1 MTAKPEKPVKKAK
14 PVKKPK
20 PAKKKNPVSPISA
33 RMSLTAKR
41 KIYATV
47 ALFFLVL
54 GYVALFFVPGVP
66 GAIWMRILLALVFSV
81 LMVPSVFYLI
91 KKRLTAQDM
100 EYIQDEENYKRAIR
114 AMIQTKFYTKKLPG
128 FPNGVR
134 KEIFP
139 SLGIGFLL
147 FILMCAVSP
156 CRPPEAPLPDF
167 SKMAAQ
173 EFYYPQLFAA
183 SESVVMLTPPL
194 LSAETETWAQEIPPK
209 YLEWTMYTDLFQ
221 NRPENAYAAGSLCA
235 EKTAGVLLAMA
246 QASLILGEY
255 DRAVAEYEEAQKLGH
270 TGVEIAF
277 QHAVALAYAG
287 KLEEAEKAFDALD
300 SKAVTEAVG
309 DSTALTHWKLLV
321 KILHGDLS
329 DETSAAYESFYR
341 KRDNELKKFNA
352 KLGSETGNDS
362 GDKKEGKTAKIAKN
376 SAQNVS
382 ENSVDQKTMLARRIR
397 SSANNMAVVHVLRG
411 EYDRA
416 VPTANAVLPYVNTV
430 SGRSALAL
438 KMTVNNTKGLAA
450 GYLRAEIKDES
461 APASGYFTE
470 TRTLYESFLSQTL
483 PEGGTLNTDY
493 RNTAFYVTPWA
504 NEVNFALTNQFTSET
519 YPDVKAF
526 QEKYAE
532 ALELC
537 QKLHKKWSGAQINSV
552 PAWAVAVE
560 TLLMRESLILEGLDQ
575 EENYNLATRICNT
588 HFPKDASLPLVAL
601 RTERMALHLLCRFA
615 AKEALMIKM
624 LDDLLDEQKKT
635 ARMSKEVLPEFHPL
649 LARQTLETLR
659 LTLSRSGLKKKE
671 LTEIRDLL
679 ARAREILAE
688 LKYAPESVYNQ
699 ELAASDR
706 IVDAMKKRE
715 LAEIQA
721 IFAPEIEKMAEN
733 MFRQSSVY
741 RDYAFALQHRDFTT
755 EADAAN
761 RSARAIFNQQIY
773 RNNTQHI
780 LILQMDKILKH

>member
-1 MTAKPEKPVKKAK
+1 MSAKPDKNTKATKTAKKAK
-14 PVKKPK
+14 PVSS
-20 PAKKKNPVSPISA
+20 ASA

-41 KIYATV
+41 KILATV
-47 ALFFLVL
+47 ALIFLVL
-54 GYVALFFVPGVP
+54 GYVVLFFVPGLP
-66 GAIWMRILLALVFSV
+66 GAIWMRILLALVFSA

-91 KKRLTAQDM
+91 KKRLTRQDM
-100 EYIQDEENYKRAIR
+100 EYIQDEENYARALR

-128 FPNGVR
+128 FPHGVR

-139 SLGIGFLL
+139 SIGIGFVL

-156 CRPPEAPLPDF
+156 CRPPEAQLPDF

-173 EFYYPQLFAA
+173 EFYYPQLFAT
-183 SESVVMLTPPL
+183 SESAVMLTPPL

-235 EKTAGVLLAMA
+235 EKTAGVWLAMA
-246 QASLILGEY
+246 QASLIIGEY
-255 DRAVAEYEEAQKLGH
+255 DRAVTEFEEAQKLGH

-277 QHAVALAYAG
+277 QHAIALTYAG

-309 DSTALTHWKLLV
+309 DATALTHWKLLV

-329 DETSAAYESFYR
+329 DETSSAYESFYR

-352 KLGSETGNDS
+352 KENDS
-362 GDKKEGKTAKIAKN
+362 EAEKDGKDGKNGKDAKKPAEK
-376 SAQNVS
+376 
-382 ENSVDQKTMLARRIR
+382 SVDRKTMLARRIR
-397 SSANNMAVVHVLRG
+397 STANNMAVLHVLRG

-416 VPTANAVLPYVNTV
+416 VPTANAVLPYVNIV

-450 GYLRAEIKDES
+450 GYLGTEMKDES
-461 APASGYFTE
+461 APASGYFAE
-470 TRTLYESFLSQTL
+470 TRTLYETYLSQTL
-483 PEGGTLNTDY
+483 PEGGTLSVDY
-493 RNTAFYVTPWA
+493 QNTAFYVTPWV
-504 NEVNFALTNQFTSET
+504 NEVNLALTNQFTSET

-537 QKLHKKWSGAQINSV
+537 QKLHKKWLGTQITSV

-624 LDDLLDEQKKT
+624 LDDLLNEQKKNV
-635 ARMSKEVLPEFHPL
+635 RMSKDVLPEFHPL
-649 LARQTLETLR
+649 LARQSLETLR
-659 LTLSRSGLKKKE
+659 LMLSRSGLKKKE

-679 ARAREILAE
+679 ARAREILVE
-688 LKYAPESVYNQ
+688 LKYAPESIYNQ
-699 ELAASDR
+699 ELTSAER

-715 LAEIQA
+715 IAEIQV
-721 IFAPEIEKMAEN
+721 IFEPEIEKTSGN
-733 MFRQSSVY
+733 VFRQSSVY
-741 RDYAFALQHRDFTT
+741 RDYAFALQHRDFMT

-773 RNNTQHI
+773 RSNTQHI